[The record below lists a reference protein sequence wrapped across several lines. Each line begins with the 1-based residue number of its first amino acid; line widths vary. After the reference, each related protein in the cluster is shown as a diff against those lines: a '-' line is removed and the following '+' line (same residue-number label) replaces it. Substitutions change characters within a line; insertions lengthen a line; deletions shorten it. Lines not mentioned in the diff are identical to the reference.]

1 MKAYVLVVDDEQSLR
16 QFLKIFLQK
25 EGYRVDVAASLAEAE
40 KAIGE
45 NVFDL
50 VLTDMRMA
58 APDDGLKVIR
68 AAIQKTP
75 STQVI
80 VMTAYATIEGAV
92 EAIKQG
98 AYNYIVKPFSNQ
110 DLRNLIQGALATKD
124 VAVERRRALREE
136 VQGKS
141 SFEGIVGRSEAM
153 LKVYELVDR
162 VAPTNANVMILGESG
177 TGKELIAS
185 ALHSRS
191 ERKDAP
197 FVAINCAAIPETL
210 MESELFGHMRGA
222 FTGAVQTKRGLF
234 EAAHRGT
241 LFLDEVGEIPS
252 NMQSKLLRAIQER
265 SFRRIGG
272 NEDLSIDVRIVCAS
286 KRDLEEEMKA
296 GRFRDDLYFR
306 LHVIQIV
313 VPPLRERREDV
324 PVLVLHFLG
333 KYAKQMEK
341 PVSRID
347 GEAMRALLAYD
358 YPGNVRELEN
368 IIERATIIET
378 KDVISIA
385 SLPPNV
391 TKIDSL
397 REGAIPL
404 YPEIFDVEGVS
415 LDAVVDRLEK
425 ELLLKALER
434 AGGNRTEAAK
444 LLNISFRSMRYRLDK
459 HGIE

>member
-1 MKAYVLVVDDEQSLR
+1 
-16 QFLKIFLQK
+16 
-25 EGYRVDVAASLAEAE
+25 
-40 KAIGE
+40 
-45 NVFDL
+45 
-50 VLTDMRMA
+50 
-58 APDDGLKVIR
+58 
-68 AAIQKTP
+68 
-75 STQVI
+75 
-80 VMTAYATIEGAV
+80 
-92 EAIKQG
+92 
-98 AYNYIVKPFSNQ
+98 
-110 DLRNLIQGALATKD
+110 
-124 VAVERRRALREE
+124 
-136 VQGKS
+136 
-141 SFEGIVGRSEAM
+141 
-153 LKVYELVDR
+153 
-162 VAPTNANVMILGESG
+162 
-177 TGKELIAS
+177 
-185 ALHSRS
+185 
-191 ERKDAP
+191 
-197 FVAINCAAIPETL
+197 

-252 NMQSKLLRAIQER
+252 SMQSKLLRAIQER

-313 VPPLRERREDV
+313 VPPLRERREDIL
-324 PVLVLHFLG
+324 PLAMHFLG
-333 KYAKQMEK
+333 KFAKQMEK
-341 PVSRID
+341 TISRID

-368 IIERATIIET
+368 IMERATIIET
-378 KDVISIA
+378 KDVISVA

-391 TKIDSL
+391 TKIDSS
-397 REGAIPL
+397 REGIVPL
-404 YPEIFDVEGVS
+404 YPEIFDVEGTS
-415 LDAVVDRLEK
+415 LDALVDRLEK

>member
-1 MKAYVLVVDDEQSLR
+1 MNASVLVVDDEQSLR

-25 EGYRVDVAASLAEAE
+25 EGYDVDVAGSLAEAG

-45 NVFDL
+45 NVYDL
-50 VLTDMRMA
+50 VLTDMRMTA
-58 APDDGLKVIR
+58 LDDGLEVLR

-80 VMTAYATIEGAV
+80 VMTAYGTIEGAV
-92 EAIKQG
+92 DAIKNG
-98 AYNYIVKPFSNQ
+98 AYNYIVKPFNNQ
-110 DLRNLIQGALATKD
+110 DLRDLIQGALATKD
-124 VAVERRRALREE
+124 VAMERRKALRQE

-162 VAPTNANVMILGESG
+162 VAPTNANVMIMGESG

-210 MESELFGHMRGA
+210 MESELFGHVRGA
-222 FTGAVQTKRGLF
+222 FTGAVQTKKGLF

-252 NMQSKLLRAIQER
+252 SMQSKLLRAIQER

-272 NEDLSIDVRIVCAS
+272 NEDISIDVRIVCAS
-286 KRDLEEEMKA
+286 KRDLEEEMRA

-306 LHVIQIV
+306 LHVIQIT

-324 PVLVLHFLG
+324 PVLAMHFLG
-333 KYAKQMEK
+333 KFARQMGK
-341 PVSRID
+341 TVSRID
-347 GEAMRALLAYD
+347 GEAMRALMAYD

-378 KDVISIA
+378 KDVISMA

-391 TKIDSL
+391 TKIDSA
-397 REGAIPL
+397 REWTAPV
-404 YPEIFDVEGVS
+404 YPEIFDVEGAS
-415 LDAVVDRLEK
+415 LDAAVDRLEK

-434 AGGNRTEAAK
+434 AGGNKTEAAK

-459 HGIE
+459 HGID

>member
-1 MKAYVLVVDDEQSLR
+1 VKACVLVVDDEQSLR

-25 EGYRVDVAASLAEAE
+25 EGCEVDVASSLAEAE
-40 KAIGE
+40 RALSG
-45 NVFDL
+45 NVYDL
-50 VLTDMRMA
+50 VLTDMRMTSA
-58 APDDGLKVIR
+58 DDGLQVIR

-110 DLRNLIQGALATKD
+110 DLRNLIQGALATRD
-124 VAVERRRALREE
+124 VAVERRKALRAE

-141 SFEGIVGRSEAM
+141 SFEGIIGRSEAM
-153 LKVYELVDR
+153 LRVYELVER
-162 VAPTNANVMILGESG
+162 VAPTNANVMIVGESG

-234 EAAHRGT
+234 EEAHRGT
-241 LFLDEVGEIPS
+241 LFLDEVGEIPPS
-252 NMQSKLLRAIQER
+252 MQSKLLRAIQER

-272 NEDLSIDVRIVCAS
+272 NEDISIDVRIVCAS

-313 VPPLRERREDV
+313 VPPLRERREDI
-324 PVLVLHFLG
+324 PVLATHFLG
-333 KYAKQMEK
+333 KFAKQMGK

-368 IIERATIIET
+368 VMERATIIET
-378 KDVISIA
+378 KDVISMA
-385 SLPPNV
+385 ALPPNV
-391 TKIDSL
+391 TKIDSIRDGAVPIYPEL
-397 REGAIPL
+397 FAVEGA
-404 YPEIFDVEGVS
+404 S
-415 LDAVVDRLEK
+415 LDAAVDRLEK

-434 AGGNRTEAAK
+434 AGGNKTEAAK
-444 LLNISFRSMRYRLDK
+444 LLNISFRSLRYRLDK
-459 HGIE
+459 HGID

>member
-1 MKAYVLVVDDEQSLR
+1 MKNRLLVVDDEQSLR
-16 QFLKIFLQK
+16 QFLTLFLKK
-25 EGYRVDVAASLAEAE
+25 EGYEVDVADSRKAAE
-40 KAIGE
+40 KSIGE
-45 NVFDL
+45 NVYDL
-50 VLTDMRMA
+50 VITDMRMA
-58 APDDGLKVIR
+58 AEDDGFKILR
-68 AAIQKTP
+68 AAIQRSP

-80 VMTAYATIEGAV
+80 VLTAYGTIEGAV
-92 EAIKQG
+92 EAIKLG

-110 DLRNLIQGALATKD
+110 DLRSLIQGALTIKETA
-124 VAVERRRALREE
+124 AERGRALRQEI
-136 VQGKS
+136 QGKS
-141 SFEGIVGRSEAM
+141 SYEGIVGRSEAM

-162 VAPTNANVMILGESG
+162 VAPTNANVMVIGESG
-177 TGKELIAS
+177 TGKELIAA
-185 ALHSRS
+185 ALHARS

-197 FVAINCAAIPETL
+197 FIAINCAAIPETL

-252 NMQSKLLRAIQER
+252 SMQSKLLRAIQER
-265 SFRRIGG
+265 CFRRIGG
-272 NEDLSIDVRIVCAS
+272 NEDISIDVRIVCAS
-286 KRDLEEEMKA
+286 KRNLEDEMKA

-306 LHVIQIV
+306 LNVIQIV

-324 PVLVLHFLG
+324 PVLTQHFLD
-333 KYAKQMEK
+333 KFAKQMGK
-341 PVSRID
+341 QVSRID
-347 GEAMRALLAYD
+347 GEAMRALLAYE

-368 IIERATIIET
+368 IMERATIIET

-391 TKIDSL
+391 TKIDSH
-397 REGAIPL
+397 ENGIIPFL
-404 YPEIFDVEGVS
+404 PEYYDVEGSS
-415 LDAVVDRLEK
+415 LDNLVDRLEK